1 MAKPT
6 YLALR
11 VRGSSMWP
19 LFRRGDYLLVN
30 RQNDCHPGAIIA
42 FRQRNVTITHRVWR
56 KISSYCGTVF
66 YTKGDSS
73 FRRDPLVR
81 SSRVLG
87 VVVARIRDGKYC
99 GTNNFWWRCIGVLA
113 AWIIPTIARIYQAL
127 RRSLT
132 LAVPISAPKGR
143 FSKLSLLPRHEYL
156 F

>member
-11 VRGSSMWP
+11 VLGSSMWP
-19 LFRRGDYLLVN
+19 LFRRGDHLLVK

-56 KISSYCGTVF
+56 KISSHCGTVF

-73 FRRDPLVR
+73 FRRDPRVVP
-81 SSRVLG
+81 SQVLG
-87 VVVARIRDGKYC
+87 VVVGRMREGKFRAISSPRWRRIGM
-99 GTNNFWWRCIGVLA
+99 LA
-113 AWIIPTIARIYQAL
+113 ACIIPAIAKTYQWV
-127 RRSLT
+127 SLHSNPET
-132 LAVPISAPKGR
+132 PVND
-143 FSKLSLLPRHEYL
+143 LSSLPLHEYL